1 MKKLITIISLLA
13 GLILFNSCEE
23 EIDFNGEVVEPKIVV
38 NSFLTNDSVVKAH
51 ISKSR
56 FFLSN
61 KQTFDIINNAQVV
74 VFVNNQQQEILT
86 HDSAGLYIGSYIPKE
101 GEEIRLEVSVPGYEK
116 VEGTTQ
122 IQQKSNIIAVDT
134 TLTLQFVD
142 TIWAKYQEEAA
153 GYSRY
158 YSCDVTIRIRD
169 NVNEKNFYRMVA
181 KRKHVYFEFDIT
193 YEYFFS
199 FKLEGFDVQGSSL
212 PDLFGESDFG
222 RDEHLFSDDLFNG
235 REFLLKF
242 RTDFGTLEMLPGY
255 EDLKPSYR
263 NSTDEI
269 KINLQTIPQD
279 TYLYLASR
287 RSAGGILDGFF
298 AEPVQIFNNIRNGI
312 GIVAA
317 QTNNEISLK
326 FQ

>member
-61 KQTFDIINNAQVV
+61 KQTFDIINNAQVI
-74 VFVNNQQQEILT
+74 VFVNNQQQEILA

-101 GEEIRLEVSVPGYEK
+101 GEEIRLEVNVPGYEK
-116 VEGTTQ
+116 VEGTTHVQ
-122 IQQKSNIIAVDT
+122 YKSNIIAVDT

-142 TIWAKYQEEAA
+142 TIWASYQEEAA

-169 NVNEKNFYRMVA
+169 NENEKNFYRMVA
-181 KRKHVYFEFDIT
+181 KRKYVYSEFDIT

-212 PDLFGESDFG
+212 PNLFGGNDFS
-222 RDEHLFSDDLFNG
+222 RDEHLFTDDLFNG

-242 RTDFGTLEMLPGY
+242 RTDFSTLEMLPGY
-255 EDLKPSYR
+255 EDYKPSYR
-263 NSTDEI
+263 NSTDEL

-287 RSAGGILDGFF
+287 RSAGGILDGLF

-317 QTNNEISLK
+317 QTNHEISLK